1 MASVFRG
8 VGVCV
13 TQDGWVSIVSN
24 ANALL
29 TATAWECA
37 IEASV
42 NATSDLWERLANTVT
57 VQTTAIGAANVST
70 TRVCA
75 DQATL
80 ALLVST

>member
-13 TQDGWVSIVSN
+13 TQDGWVSLVSN

-37 IEASV
+37 IKASV
-42 NATSDLWERLANTVT
+42 TATSDLWERLANAVT
-57 VQTTAIGAANVST
+57 VQTTAMGTANVST

-75 DQATL
+75 NQAIL
-80 ALLVST
+80 VLPVST